1 LTAKP
6 SQNTV
11 LRLSDLLT
19 LTSVTAYRVYNDDAA
34 LDFDGGPW
42 GAVAGIGILPNPYG
56 HNVLSVDQPGIFP
69 VVPDRTHY
77 SSEEIRV
84 TYAPHGLELTAGV
97 FVQLFEEKKLYQN
110 PAIIYTAGTP
120 FYSNTPLHSA
130 LKDDVYSAFVDATY
144 HITDP
149 IAVFGGLRYTDEQLH
164 VDYQQVRYFTPNFNP
179 VTLQPNPAS
188 GVATALRSS
197 EIKDNLSGRVGV
209 RFSPNPDHSYYASY
223 TTGYKGPATNMTSLP
238 GQSFVLPELA
248 QSYEIGTKHELYDHR
263 LTMNLALYHQLTKN
277 LQQTALVP
285 GTITSKLINTGDIVS
300 YGAEFDM
307 AARISRNFRID
318 AGAAYTHANYT
329 NLENSC
335 YPGQTAAQG
344 CVKGLQNIGGTQTDG
359 APRVGANVAGT
370 YDVKMPE
377 RLPFDSYVR
386 IGYVYTGSIQY
397 GLSADPLLRVPK
409 HGSLDATLGLTGRS
423 NKWELLLYGKN
434 LTDERYESELI
445 AADNF
450 ISRVIGVFPRD
461 YKRYGGILLT
471 VNF

>member
-1 LTAKP
+1 
-6 SQNTV
+6 
-11 LRLSDLLT
+11 
-19 LTSVTAYRVYNDDAA
+19 
-34 LDFDGGPW
+34 
-42 GAVAGIGILPNPYG
+42 
-56 HNVLSVDQPGIFP
+56 
-69 VVPDRTHY
+69 
-77 SSEEIRV
+77 
-84 TYAPHGLELTAGV
+84 
-97 FVQLFEEKKLYQN
+97 
-110 PAIIYTAGTP
+110 
-120 FYSNTPLHSA
+120 
-130 LKDDVYSAFVDATY
+130 
-144 HITDP
+144 
-149 IAVFGGLRYTDEQLH
+149 
-164 VDYQQVRYFTPNFNP
+164 
-179 VTLQPNPAS
+179 
-188 GVATALRSS
+188 
-197 EIKDNLSGRVGV
+197 
-209 RFSPNPDHSYYASY
+209 
-223 TTGYKGPATNMTSLP
+223 
-238 GQSFVLPELA
+238 
-248 QSYEIGTKHELYDHR
+248 
-263 LTMNLALYHQLTKN
+263 
-277 LQQTALVP
+277 
-285 GTITSKLINTGDIVS
+285 VS